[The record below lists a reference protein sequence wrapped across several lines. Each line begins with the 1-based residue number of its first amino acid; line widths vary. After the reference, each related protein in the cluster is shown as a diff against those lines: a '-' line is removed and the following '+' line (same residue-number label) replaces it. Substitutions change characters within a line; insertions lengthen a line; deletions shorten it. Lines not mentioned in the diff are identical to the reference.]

1 SNAAVN
7 SSLPKLKASSNRKQP
22 SSNCSLS
29 GGKLHEQG
37 NAATAPDG
45 LVGVLLSSE
54 VCMSLP
60 TVTTPVTITVPTT
73 IFQQLEI
80 LAHQQHRSVSDMVC
94 EIVLREVPLLPA
106 LPQDVEAEL
115 AACTNLSDEVL
126 WLLARNTLTEAE
138 QEELATLNDV
148 AQQHSLTQ
156 AEQARQQ
163 VLV

>member
-1 SNAAVN
+1 
-7 SSLPKLKASSNRKQP
+7 
-22 SSNCSLS
+22 
-29 GGKLHEQG
+29 
-37 NAATAPDG
+37 
-45 LVGVLLSSE
+45 
-54 VCMSLP
+54 MSLP

-73 IFQQLEI
+73 IFQQLEA

-94 EIVLREVPLLPA
+94 EIVLREVPLLPT

-115 AACTNLSDEVL
+115 AAFTNLSDEVL

-148 AQQHSLTQ
+148 AQKRSLTQ

-163 VLV
+163 VLVEAYERMMIRRAHAALLLKLRGYDLSDSAVLRAP